1 MPRKKKTDAPTKH
14 NPVARTAGQFNKAA
28 VHTDKK
34 KEQKKTGATDPKS
47 DDCIDNSNTRP

>member
-1 MPRKKKTDAPTKH
+1 MPCKKKPEAPAKR

-34 KEQKKTGATDPKS
+34 KEQKKTGKTEEKQKGS
-47 DDCIDNSNTRP
+47 DSP